1 MRLTQLKT
9 QATARRVLGFLDAHA
24 AIIGTA
30 VPPELRT
37 EIDDVVNQLTTNS
50 VTQETAAGSAKSQ
63 TAIQDEYRRDLYVRF
78 VRPIARITK
87 RVLAAISADD
97 RTALVLTADDTRHPS
112 VVTKV
117 TALANAAEKY
127 QAVFVRNGMA
137 ADFVA
142 QLRAAIA
149 QLTSSIDTRDRQV
162 GQRKGATTALVAA
175 DKTFKTLLGQLDS
188 VLNPVLRK
196 NPGVLGDWTATKH
209 IVQITPMPLP
219 TGSVVQTITQPS
231 VTPAG
236 PAAPVT
242 PVTPVTPVPSA
253 GSAK

>member
-9 QATARRVLGFLDAHA
+9 QATGRRVLGFLDAHA

-37 EIDDVVNQLTTNS
+37 EIDDAVNQLTTNS
-50 VTQETAAGSAKSQ
+50 VTQETSGGSAKSQ
-63 TAIQDEYRRDLYVRF
+63 TGIQDQYRRDLYVKF

-87 RVLAAISADD
+87 RVLSAISVDD
-97 RTALVLTADDTRHPS
+97 RTALVLKADDTRQPS

-162 GQRKGATTALVAA
+162 GQRKGATAALVAA
-175 DKTFKTLLGQLDS
+175 DKSFKTLLRQLDS
-188 VLNPVLRK
+188 VLHPVLRA
-196 NPGVLGDWTATKH
+196 NPGVLADWTATKH
-209 IVQITPMPLP
+209 IVQITTMPAP
-219 TGSVVQTITQPS
+219 TGGVVLPITQPS

-236 PAAPVT
+236 PVT
-242 PVTPVTPVPSA
+242 PVTPVTPVITP
-253 GSAK
+253 AKPAA